1 MAQVKQVRVLRNVA
15 VMGILSLLVLWLVRD
30 SLPQFLGAFLL
41 GASGGVL
48 YGWLHWWQL
57 TRKVARRDRRF
68 ERNKVFVSYLTFAE
82 VALAGVAYNHYL
94 AIPLG
99 VAMLLAWLLDVFSV
113 HWWTVLAGSFG
124 AAGTA
129 VLATC
134 LVHNERHHG
143 PLYYQYDNRWW
154 QGAEGMVY
162 QVGKVVQRLSPTGKV
177 SVKGELWTAISC
189 SGETI
194 EVGEQV
200 EVLSIEGL
208 TLQVD
213 RVSSEVSGQPEEK
226 KRA

>member
-1 MAQVKQVRVLRNVA
+1 MVQVKQVRVLRNVT
-15 VMGILSLLVLWLVRD
+15 VMGTLSLLVLWLVQD
-30 SLPQFLGAFLL
+30 YLTQYPGALL
-41 GASGGVL
+41 IGVSGGIL
-48 YGWLHWWQL
+48 YGLLHWWQL
-57 TRKVARRDRRF
+57 TQKVARRDRRF
-68 ERNKVFVSYLTFAE
+68 ERNKVFVSYLTLAE

-99 VAMLLAWLLDVFSV
+99 VAILLALLLEVFSA

-129 VLATC
+129 ALAIC
-134 LVHNERHHG
+134 LVRHERQHG
-143 PLYYQYDNRWW
+143 PLYYQYDVRWW

-177 SVKGELWTAISC
+177 TVKGELWNATSL

-200 EVLSIEGL
+200 EVLSIDGL
-208 TLQVD
+208 TLHVD
-213 RVSSEVSGQPEEK
+213 RISSASGSRQDEK
-226 KRA
+226 RRA